1 MSGANPVLDDLIGL
15 LKLERLEV
23 NLFRGESRDIGSKQV
38 YGGQV
43 LGQALSAAAY
53 TVEERTF
60 HSLHAYFL
68 RRGDM
73 HSPIVYEV
81 DRQRDGRSF
90 SNRRVVA
97 IQHGRPILNLAA
109 SFQVSEEGMSHVQPA
124 PPVPAPED
132 LPPAAESIAGIDK
145 LPEKLRRFLLEF
157 RPFDFRW
164 VDPPNYQDPKP
175 AEPRRRLWFRTAGA
189 LPDDP
194 DLHRA
199 LLAYASD
206 YGLLTTALLPHAMSL
221 FSDNLQLASLDH
233 AIWFHRPFR
242 MDEWLLYCYDSPT
255 ATSARGYAR
264 GQLFDHDGQLV
275 ASVAQ
280 EGLMRVWPEAE
291 T

>member
-53 TVEERTF
+53 TVEERTI

-206 YGLLTTALLPHAMSL
+206 YGLLTTALLPHALSL

-242 MDEWLLYCYDSPT
+242 LDQWLLYCYDSPT
-255 ATSARGYAR
+255 ATGARGFSR
-264 GQLFDHDGQLV
+264 GQLFDREGQLV

-280 EGLMRVWPEAE
+280 EGLMRVWPEGE
-291 T
+291 